1 MKFLLA
7 SVLVA
12 SASAACPNSCS
23 GHGTCG
29 ASEVCTCYDGWG
41 TGGAAGGDCSDRFC
55 AFELAW
61 VDSPDKQG
69 RTHNY
74 AECAGKGICDRE
86 IGECECF
93 AGYEGKGC
101 GRQVCPDSCSGH
113 GTCELMNELTYGS
126 VFADYYDGSTGYT
139 GVGVGA
145 VRPSGSSD
153 LGWDSD
159 RARACAC
166 DSGWAG
172 VNCGQRQCPE
182 GNDPIDTRAD
192 TSDDLQVQ
200 SQTISL
206 ISGGVTDAYFTNT
219 TSKGSPEDF
228 KDKSFALAFTAQ
240 NGERFVTNPISYGPQ
255 TATGFTPYASQTSS
269 TCAIIDGTPS
279 VTTECCASFTDTTTV
294 GTIGNSM
301 AAIKSAKIG
310 GSTIDV
316 EHVKYVDELF
326 CSTSCYVGVVADL
339 TAMATALS
347 GTFTQ
352 ATLDTACLPY
362 QANGLDKV
370 GSLAQ
375 TITSELL
382 ALPNRVIDGVTVK
395 VGRTGYVAETTTH
408 DGQVGLT
415 LWLNSLEPVSTDSS
429 TCWKSSPTLVERDAP
444 PVLTE
449 LPRGKCDGDTGLCSC
464 FPGFTGES
472 CSTITALA

>member
-1 MKFLLA
+1 
-7 SVLVA
+7 
-12 SASAACPNSCS
+12 
-23 GHGTCG
+23 
-29 ASEVCTCYDGWG
+29 
-41 TGGAAGGDCSDRFC
+41 
-55 AFELAW
+55 
-61 VDSPDKQG
+61 
-69 RTHNY
+69 
-74 AECAGKGICDRE
+74 
-86 IGECECF
+86 
-93 AGYEGKGC
+93 
-101 GRQVCPDSCSGH
+101 
-113 GTCELMNELTYGS
+113 MNELTYGS

-408 DGQVGLT
+408 DGQSGLNIVVKFSGASVHGQQH
-415 LWLNSLEPVSTDSS
+415 LLE
-429 TCWKSSPTLVERDAP
+429 
-444 PVLTE
+444 VLTDPCGAGCTPRVDGIAVDQP
-449 LPRGKCDGDTGLCSC
+449 LSKVTQSASADYNSYTCGRRGKCDGETGLCSC